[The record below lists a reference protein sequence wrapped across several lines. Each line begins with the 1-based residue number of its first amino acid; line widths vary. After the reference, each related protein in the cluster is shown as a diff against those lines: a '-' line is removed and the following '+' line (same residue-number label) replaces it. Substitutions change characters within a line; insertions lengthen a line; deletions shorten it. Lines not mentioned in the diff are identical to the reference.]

1 MRKLILSTLSAV
13 VLSLSSTMP
22 ASASVTFDFLVT
34 ACSGVACR
42 VPEQFPHVLMSLQL
56 STLTEN
62 GSAQWGGGSSP
73 PIVSDPNF
81 AFSLRDIASFFGT
94 PVIIGP
100 PDFGFALRFSIEPS
114 YNITWS
120 EVAGQLT
127 AVSVNYL
134 DIANEVGFGSGAF
147 GLTGGGI
154 GSDSNIDGCGFGLCM
169 VSGYW
174 QSVPE
179 PGSAILLLSALLGF
193 GMLRRPYRM

>member
-1 MRKLILSTLSAV
+1 MCKLILAAVSAA
-13 VLSLSSTMP
+13 VLSLLFAMP
-22 ASASVTFDFLVT
+22 ASATVIFDFFVT
-34 ACSGVACR
+34 ACTGAACR
-42 VPEQFPHVLMSLQL
+42 VPEQLPHILMSLQL
-56 STLTEN
+56 SSSTET
-62 GSAQWGGGSSP
+62 GSAQYGGGSSP
-73 PIVSDPNF
+73 PVVTDPNF
-81 AFSLRDIASFFGT
+81 TFSLRDIASFFGT

-100 PDFGFALRFSIEPS
+100 PDFGLGLRFSIEPS

-154 GSDSNIDGCGFGLCM
+154 GSDSNIDGCGFGLCT

-179 PGSAILLLSALLGF
+179 PGSAILLLSALFGF
-193 GMLRRPYRM
+193 GILRRHHHT